1 MRRILALLAC
11 LLGIGDTPAFDQRT
25 DEADLLRAKVEEL
38 ERQVTVL
45 EAKVR
50 TLQASTPTL
59 ECEGPLPPASSKAW
73 ENPGCWEK
81 LRKGM
86 SRFEVLRLLGEPG
99 KLSTYDG
106 FERWEYPAALGA
118 RVNFDDRGALVS
130 WRPPRPGSETRQ
142 P

>member
-1 MRRILALLAC
+1 MRRTLALLAC
-11 LLGIGDTPAFDQRT
+11 LLGIGDATAFGQMNET
-25 DEADLLRAKVEEL
+25 DLLRARVNEL
-38 ERQVTVL
+38 EREVADL

-50 TLQASTPTL
+50 MLEAQTPTPS
-59 ECEGPLPPASSKAW
+59 CGWPLAAASSKAW
-73 ENPGCWEK
+73 EDPGCWEK

-118 RVNFDDRGALVS
+118 RVNFDDRGAVVS
-130 WRPPRPGSETRQ
+130 WWPPRPGSETR
-142 P
+142 